1 MCLPPHSD
9 VDGTIGVR
17 RTVID
22 FPTQHCTPK
31 KANVHTQRWSFVATY
46 WQWHPGMKC
55 EKCSN
60 CEYILL
66 HRCHCCSRSTV
77 SRSSPLHTVNTHTH
91 TYFQYIALTPINS
104 ALEQIGNSSLVTC
117 NTRTLQ
123 CIVRN
128 GACTRENGCYPY
140 LPLFLYLI
148 SCVYIHTFM
157 HRSFNWHYSVG
168 LLLHSSRSAPF
179 FPFLFFLFYFYCG
192 CSCFLSL
199 SVPLGLF
206 FCFYHILFCYER
218 PCVLT
223 IVHVCCVCVCFL
235 GFLNICFL
243 CFFSSLLWR
252 LWPI

>member
-77 SRSSPLHTVNTHTH
+77 SRSSPFHTVNTHTH

-123 CIVRN
+123 CSYCPQWCMYTWKRLLSVFTAFSLSHFLCLHTYLYASFIQLALFGRLV
-128 GACTRENGCYPY
+128 ASFVSLCT
-140 LPLFLYLI
+140 F
-148 SCVYIHTFM
+148 F
-157 HRSFNWHYSVG
+157 SFSTSTAAAVV
-168 LLLHSSRSAPF
+168 F
-179 FPFLFFLFYFYCG
+179 
-192 CSCFLSL
+192 FLSL
-199 SVPLGLF
+199 SLSVSSSVF
-206 FCFYHILFCYER
+206 ITFCFVMSVRVCSQLYM
-218 PCVLT
+218 CV
-223 IVHVCCVCVCFL
+223 VCVCFL

>member
-77 SRSSPLHTVNTHTH
+77 SRSSPFHTVNTHTH

-123 CIVRN
+123 CSYCPQWCMYTWKRLLSVFT
-128 GACTRENGCYPY
+128 AFSLSHFLCLHTY
-140 LPLFLYLI
+140 LYASFIQLALFGRL
-148 SCVYIHTFM
+148 VA
-157 HRSFNWHYSVG
+157 SFVS
-168 LLLHSSRSAPF
+168 F

-223 IVHVCCVCVCFL
+223 IVHVCCVCVFF
-235 GFLNICFL
+235 GF
-243 CFFSSLLWR
+243 S
-252 LWPI
+252 

>member
-77 SRSSPLHTVNTHTH
+77 SRSSPFHTVNTHSH

-179 FPFLFFLFYFYCG
+179 FSFSLLPFLLLLRLQLFSF
-192 CSCFLSL
+192 SL
-199 SVPLGLF
+199 CPSRSLLLFSPHFVLLWASV
-206 FCFYHILFCYER
+206 CAHNCT
-218 PCVLT
+218 CVL
-223 IVHVCCVCVCFL
+223 CVCVFF
-235 GFLNICFL
+235 GF
-243 CFFSSLLWR
+243 S
-252 LWPI
+252 